1 MTILSNREK
10 KKLRRQLKIIL
21 GTLDSKHPVTQ
32 LYFRLTCNDIINGAS
47 DKEVN
52 IGLHFFEELELYE
65 ECLGIH
71 LAQQFANFFIFTVL
85 INNYYENIADTK
97 VCGELY

>member
-1 MTILSNREK
+1 MRRR
-10 KKLRRQLKIIL
+10 LRIIL
-21 GTLDSKHPVTQ
+21 DTLDSKHPVTR
-32 LYFRLTCNDIINGAS
+32 LYFRLTCNDIINGAN

-65 ECLGIH
+65 ECLGIY
-71 LAQQFANFFIFTVL
+71 LAKEFANFFIFNTL

-97 VCGELY
+97 VRRELY